1 MPHFCSRNLDVFAE
15 HAMHSVHRIG
25 HHELSILSLPKNG
38 KITAA
43 TAYVFIT
50 KETSLSG
57 LCLYQGN
64 FPHFRVRPPPPRL
77 GNPSAP

>member
-1 MPHFCSRNLDVFAE
+1 MPHFCSRDLDMTAKR
-15 HAMHSVHRIG
+15 ATHSVHRIR
-25 HHELSILSLPKNG
+25 HHELSVLSLPKNG

-57 LCLYQGN
+57 LCLYEGN
-64 FPHFRVRPPPPRL
+64 FPHCRVRPRPSRL
-77 GNPSAP
+77 RNPSAP